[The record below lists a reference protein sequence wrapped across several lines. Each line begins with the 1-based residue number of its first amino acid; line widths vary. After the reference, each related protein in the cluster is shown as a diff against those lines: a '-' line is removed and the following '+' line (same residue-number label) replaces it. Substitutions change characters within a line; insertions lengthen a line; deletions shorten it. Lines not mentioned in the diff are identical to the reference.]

1 MTDTSSHTHFASGAS
16 TETAA
21 LAEILTETAAA
32 VAVENITDDLF
43 TVITPAGAT
52 RTLLD
57 IQEFAGG
64 PPRTR
69 GTVAVHTAG
78 SFIDAVNRLG
88 GDSESVTVYVDE
100 PAGKL
105 TAVLNDDTLDQPGWR
120 DHRVSFEPRHTPE
133 WSFWTSRQGLGEQ
146 QRFAETIEEGLDEVT
161 SPPAADLLE
170 IAQTFHAAVQSEFRQ
185 AARLVNGAVQFVFSE
200 NIEAKAG
207 TSGTVDVPTE
217 FTIRLAVYHGGDAI
231 DLTAR
236 LRYRLTGGALTIGYT
251 LVHPER
257 AADAA
262 FGTAV
267 GQVLENLDHVP
278 AVHGSAPSQA
288 GTVAVAATNVHAR

>member
-1 MTDTSSHTHFASGAS
+1 MTDTSQSQFAPGAS

-43 TVITPAGAT
+43 TVVTPAGAT

-57 IQEFAGG
+57 VQEFAAG

-69 GTVAVHTAG
+69 GVVAVHRAD
-78 SFIDAVNRLG
+78 SFVAAVNRLG
-88 GDSESVTVYVDE
+88 GGTQTVTVYVDE

-120 DHRVSFEPRHTPE
+120 DHRVAFEPRHSPE

-146 QRFAETIEEGLDEVT
+146 QRFAETIEEGLDEIT

-207 TSGTVDVPTE
+207 ASGTVDVPTE
-217 FTIRLAVYHGGDAI
+217 FTIRLAVYHGGDPT

-236 LRYRLTGGALTIGYT
+236 LRYRLTGGALIIGYT

-257 AADAA
+257 AADEAFSAA
-262 FGTAV
+262 VT
-267 GQVLENLDHVP
+267 QVLEDLDHVP
-278 AVHGSAPSQA
+278 AVHGTAPSPA
-288 GTVAVAATNVHAR
+288 GTVAVTATNVHAR